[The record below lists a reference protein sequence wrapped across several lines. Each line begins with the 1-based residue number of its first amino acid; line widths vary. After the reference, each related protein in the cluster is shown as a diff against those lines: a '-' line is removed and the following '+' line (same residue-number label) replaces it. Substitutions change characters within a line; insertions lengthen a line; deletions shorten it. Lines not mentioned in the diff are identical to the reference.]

1 MRNYRLLV
9 YNENGQVLGAAQ
21 VISAAN
27 DDEAIAQA
35 VALCDVFA
43 AELLDFD
50 GLRIVKRLPPKG
62 KASSEA
68 AE

>member
-1 MRNYRLLV
+1 MRDYRLFV
-9 YNENGQVLGAAQ
+9 YNENGQVVAPAK

-27 DDEAIAQA
+27 DSEAIAQA
-35 VALCDVFA
+35 EAIRGVFA

-50 GLRIVKRLPPKG
+50 GLRIVERLPG
-62 KASSEA
+62 NGGATRQA